1 MKDVNTGLFI
11 PANPFANV
19 RTFVGTL
26 DDLRIDLDCT
36 LLEFVYPYRAHEA
49 LPSPQD
55 SNYILVGDE
64 EARLREHE
72 LNWRATMLFGYPYP
86 LAGDMVLFRDN
97 ADGIKSIQSDL
108 YATLVKAFINKGEY

>member
-1 MKDVNTGLFI
+1 VKDVNTGLFI
-11 PANPFANV
+11 PANPFGNV
-19 RTFVGTL
+19 RIFTGTL
-26 DDLRIDLDCT
+26 DDLRTDLDCR

-49 LPSPQD
+49 LPTD

-64 EARLREHE
+64 EGRLREHE

-86 LAGDMVLFRDN
+86 LAGDMVLFRDD

-108 YATLVKAFINKGEY
+108 FVTLIKAYINKGEQ